1 MWNKV
6 KDTIVSRKFIL
17 FIIGTL
23 ACGTMAYFG
32 ISQELI
38 AIVAGLCGVTI
49 AGTAVQDIG
58 KK

>member
-1 MWNKV
+1 MWNKI

-17 FIIGTL
+17 FVVGS
-23 ACGTMAYFG
+23 AVCAAMSYFG
-32 ISQELI
+32 LSPELI